1 MTDTAR
7 RLGWKDWLVLI
18 ALSALVLLPGISSI
32 PPVDRDESR
41 YAVATS
47 QMLASGDFIDIR
59 FQDEQRYLQPAG
71 IYWLQSISVALTGTA
86 DDRAIWAHRIP
97 SFLGILAAVLMTG
110 WIAAGLYGR
119 MAGFGAALLVAT
131 CFAGGFEARIAK
143 TDAMLLATI
152 TASHLALMQIYLKP
166 QGHWWRP
173 ALFWSALGAG
183 MMIKGPI
190 ILIFVLLALLALVV
204 WDRKFAWLGALKPLW
219 GVPLF
224 LAIALPWYVA
234 IGLVSE
240 GGFYAEAI
248 GDSLMGKVGESQQ
261 SHAGPPGYYLG
272 LFSLTFW
279 PGSLFF
285 VFAGYWAWAN
295 RRDAA
300 TRYLIAWIVPAWI
313 VYELIATKLPHYVMP
328 VYPAMACLAVAA
340 IFMPGEAKA
349 PLWVKIGAGVYA
361 ALWLAASGL
370 VAALGPA
377 GLHWAE
383 GHLSPLL
390 VLAGVVI
397 FLAAAAALLLHV
409 IGRRPMALVAGLVAG
424 GLAVTT
430 VYGATLPRLDT
441 LWLTPRIVAAVDA
454 HGGCETTR
462 LITSAFREP
471 SLVYRHGPYDT
482 LLAADPADAAVQF
495 ATETECSLALIDASE
510 ADAFLARAAALALN
524 LDAVALIEGQN
535 YSNGDAMSL
544 TLYRAA
550 MHATDA
556 ADGQP

>member
-1 MTDTAR
+1 MSDPAR

-18 ALSALVLLPGISSI
+18 ALSALVLLPGISSL

-47 QMLASGDFIDIR
+47 QMLETGDFIDIR
-59 FQDEQRYLQPAG
+59 FQEEQRYLQPAG

-119 MAGFGAALLVAT
+119 LAGFGAALLVAT
-131 CFAGGFEARIAK
+131 AFAVGFEARIAK

-152 TASHLALMQIYLKP
+152 TASHLALMRIYLQP

-173 ALFWSALGAG
+173 ALFWAALGAG

-190 ILIFVLLALLALVV
+190 ILIFVVLALLALVI
-204 WDRKFAWLGALKPLW
+204 WDRKLAWLGALKPLW

-234 IGLVSE
+234 IGIVSD

-285 VFAGYWAWAN
+285 VFAGHWAWTN

-340 IFMPGEAKA
+340 ILAPGQARS
-349 PLWVKIGAGVYA
+349 PLWVRIGAGLYA
-361 ALWLAASGL
+361 LVWLATSGL
-370 VAALGPA
+370 VAGLGAAALN
-377 GLHWAE
+377 WSE
-383 GHLSPLL
+383 GRLSPLL
-390 VLAGVVI
+390 ILAGAAI
-397 FLAAAAALLLHV
+397 FLAALGALILYLT
-409 IGRRPMALVAGLVAG
+409 GRRPAALASGLIAG

-454 HGGCETTR
+454 HGACDTTR
-462 LITSAFREP
+462 LVTSAFREP

-482 LLAADPADAAVQF
+482 LLASGPGDAADQL
-495 ATETECSLALIDASE
+495 AADTTCSLALIDATETEPFRS
-510 ADAFLARAAALALN
+510 RAGELDLTLQAL
-524 LDAVALIEGQN
+524 ALIEGRN
-535 YSNGDAMSL
+535 YSNGDTMRL
-544 TLYRAA
+544 TLFRARSGA
-550 MHATDA
+550 GA
-556 ADGQP
+556 ADPQS